1 MKNQRF
7 GIKASVVGMVF
18 AMSAGVALAA
28 PSPFSAL
35 PTPDNNPYAT
45 YGTYKDATGTNRD
58 AILLN
63 GIPIAFKY
71 DSFWSY
77 SAPLLDAIQTKSPSL
92 LSPSYGSYDFSVG
105 TGTIAVNLTS
115 NAGGAK
121 NINPNG
127 SGVTMQNPVDIA
139 SNNTVLGWQGTWG
152 GLTQTYTNNP
162 TGGDYPAGKPAGD
175 ADGANDGDA
184 NGTTTVGNMLTYLK
198 SLNPFATIPVIY
210 ADYNQTGS
218 FDSLWVS
225 AKVEVFDSTGATK
238 LATWALDT
246 LNNGQLDAGAPT
258 FNYGVVNFF
267 GTQAA
272 CAAAGAYN
280 PLTNPNG
287 CAGVTANGDSYL
299 SLDHNKGSGKPD
311 FLVYSPEMDLS
322 LFNATDLLVFTV
334 NVGCYGNVG
343 PLGGPTVLDKNGK
356 EVKNTLGCNTNGG
369 EEFGIL
375 GAIVPDHDV
384 PEPGTLALIG
394 FGLGGLGLAS
404 RRRKVS

>member
-1 MKNQRF
+1 MKSERYSL
-7 GIKASVVGMVF
+7 KSSVI
-18 AMSAGVALAA
+18 AALLLISAGVAVAA

-35 PTPDNNPYAT
+35 PTPDNNPNAT
-45 YGTYKDATGTNRD
+45 YGTYKDAMGNDRE

-92 LSPSYGSYDFSVG
+92 LSPSYGSYDFTVG
-105 TGTIAVNLTS
+105 TGTIAVNLTT
-115 NAGGAK
+115 NAGGAT

-162 TGGDYPAGKPAGD
+162 LGGDYPAGIPAGD
-175 ADGANDGDA
+175 ADGKNDKDA
-184 NGTTTVGNMLTYLK
+184 NGTTTVGNMLTYLQ

-218 FDSLWVS
+218 VDSLWVT
-225 AKVEVFDSTGATK
+225 AKVEIFDSTGK
-238 LATWALDT
+238 GSPLASWSLDSV
-246 LNNGQLDAGAPT
+246 NNGLLDAGAPT

-267 GTQAA
+267 GTKAA
-272 CAAAGAYN
+272 CDAVGAYN
-280 PLTNPNG
+280 PMTNPTG

-299 SLDHNKGSGKPD
+299 KLDHNKGSGKPD
-311 FLVYSPEMDLS
+311 FLVYAPEMDLS
-322 LFNATDLLVFTV
+322 VFDASDLLVFTV
-334 NVGCYGNVG
+334 NVGCYGGVVA
-343 PLGGPTVLDKNGK
+343 LGGPMYDDKGK
-356 EVKNTLGCNTNGG
+356 LINTLGCNTNGG

-375 GAIVPDHDV
+375 GALTTDNEV
-384 PEPGTLALIG
+384 PEPATLALIG
-394 FGLGGLGLAS
+394 FALGGLGLAS
-404 RRRKVS
+404 RRRKIR